1 MSTTQVAVRMERDLL
16 ERLDWLVVHGSFET
30 RAEAIRAAIDS
41 LAKQEREREIDE
53 QIVAAYT
60 RMPQTPAELEWLS
73 TPDFSAWDA
82 LDDEDW
88 SDWE

>member
-1 MSTTQVAVRMERDLL
+1 MSTTQVAVRMESDLL
-16 ERLDWLVVHGSFET
+16 ERLDWLVVRCSFEN
-30 RAEAIRAAIDS
+30 RAEAIRAAIEK
-41 LAKQEREREIDE
+41 LARQEREREIDE

-60 RMPQTPAELEWLS
+60 RIPPTGDELEWASRPNLS
-73 TPDFSAWDA
+73 SWDA

>member
-1 MSTTQVAVRMERDLL
+1 MSTTQVAVRMEQGLL
-16 ERLDWLVVHGSFET
+16 ERLDWLVVRCSFEN
-30 RAEAIRAAIDS
+30 RAEAIRAAIER

-53 QIVAAYT
+53 QIIEAYT
-60 RMPQTPAELEWLS
+60 RMPQTADELDWLNN
-73 TPDFSAWDA
+73 PDLSAWDA

>member
-16 ERLDWLVVHGSFET
+16 ERLDWLVVHGSFEN
-30 RAEAIRAAIDS
+30 RAEAIRAAIES

-53 QIVAAYT
+53 QIVDAYT
-60 RMPQTPAELEWLS
+60 RMPQTEEELPS
-73 TPDFSAWDA
+73 ARGFSSWNE

>member
-1 MSTTQVAVRMERDLL
+1 MSTTQVAVRMEQELL
-16 ERLDWLVVHGSFET
+16 ERLDWLVVRCSFEN
-30 RAEAIRAAIDS
+30 RAEAIRAAIER

-53 QIVAAYT
+53 QIVDAYT
-60 RMPQTPAELEWLS
+60 RMPQTEGELPS
-73 TPDFSAWDA
+73 ARVFSSWNE